1 MPSRRKLI
9 FDTSAINAL
18 ANDPDSAAI
27 TASLGAAYRVGI
39 TETVISEVIADPDAA
54 RRTGRFDLMKR
65 LLGAGNCLMP
75 FNWIIE
81 EQAKSYVRDPSAYE
95 WKRLDVR
102 LRMGE
107 EEIVRQEFIHSLSDE
122 TLLNQR
128 HWENGFKAIFEN
140 ARPAFQRIFEDE
152 AGPQPSL
159 QKVTSIL
166 LGDGGAHLS
175 IGSTLVEAASGTR
188 LEEVQ
193 VKDFIER
200 CPPFNALLVALCVAQ
215 YDRCIRGEGEPSL
228 GKAGRNDMFSA
239 VYFSYCGIFV
249 TNDRGQCKALTA
261 VADLMHWPVSVVLY
275 SEFRSRLI
283 GLPI

>member
-18 ANDPDSAAI
+18 ADDPDSAAI
-27 TASLGAAYRVGI
+27 TASLGAGYRVGI
-39 TETVISEVIADPDAA
+39 TETVISEVIADPDVA

-81 EQAKSYVRDPSAYE
+81 EQAKSYVRGPSAYE

-128 HWENGFKAIFEN
+128 DWENGFKAIFEN

-152 AGPQPSL
+152 AGPRPSL

-175 IGSTLVEAASGTR
+175 IGSTLVEAASGAR
-188 LEEVQ
+188 LEEAQ

-200 CPPFNALLVALCVAQ
+200 CPPFKALLVALCVAQ
-215 YDRCIRGEGEPSL
+215 YDRCVRGEGEPSL

-239 VYFSYCGIFV
+239 VYLSYCGIFV

-261 VADLMHWPVSVVLY
+261 VAGLMHWPVSVALY